1 MLSNWEVP
9 GKHITFRNS
18 CFEIPC
24 WKKSLAVI
32 HSMLSPNRNGC
43 DHHMNWNPGHF
54 VLRFLQR
61 KSSKVHSDQMV
72 PAESDQL
79 VEFDGIWGLNTHSAK
94 CVFFFN
100 HRSRSSSSKKDSDIL
115 TMKIRKFST
124 MEPLKSHM
132 GRKSRAVKSDVFPSE
147 WSFLL
152 GKSS

>member
-43 DHHMNWNPGHF
+43 DHHMNCNPGHF

-94 CVFFFN
+94 CVFFFTIAAEAQVPKKTLTFWPWKSGS
-100 HRSRSSSSKKDSDIL
+100 SRPWNPWNL
-115 TMKIRKFST
+115 TWAARVG
-124 MEPLKSHM
+124 PLKATCS
-132 GRKSRAVKSDVFPSE
+132 
-147 WSFLL
+147 LL
-152 GKSS
+152 NDHFC